1 MSSYIQDID
10 SSPYVWAADSD
21 DRLEKRS
28 VTLGEYD
35 KENDTYEILDGLKGT
50 DYIVWPSEDCKPGV
64 PVMKNGG
71 EILPYSDLGD
81 NQMEGIGG
89 GDNQMEAIGGGD
101 SAVPSEEVSD
111 Q

>member
-1 MSSYIQDID
+1 
-10 SSPYVWAADSD
+10 
-21 DRLEKRS
+21 
-28 VTLGEYD
+28 
-35 KENDTYEILDGLKGT
+35 
-50 DYIVWPSEDCKPGV
+50 
-64 PVMKNGG
+64 MKNDG
-71 EILPYSDLGD
+71 EILPYSDPGD